1 MVKKGGLYM
10 YYNLFAYPFIFPLW
24 QEDILNDDLSF
35 TVRRN
40 NQIHFLQKIINGL
53 IENNNNLPDYIQQ
66 EIGKMSSG
74 IDGKVASLERF
85 YDWAE
90 QTYNEKN
97 AQYQF
102 LNNEWTQKWR
112 WDPVFMQNGTIQQA
126 IIDQKTEIN
135 NTATALNNK
144 IHYTIGG

>member
-1 MVKKGGLYM
+1 MIMPYFFWAPVFSQYD
-10 YYNLFAYPFIFPLW
+10 
-24 QEDILNDDLSF
+24 QLNKDLSYDN
-35 TVRRN
+35 RRTDI
-40 NQIHFLQKIINGL
+40 IHYLQKIINEL
-53 IENNNNLPDYIQQ
+53 IINNNNLPDYIQQ

-74 IDGKVASLERF
+74 IDGKVAALERF

-90 QTYNEKN
+90 RTYQEQN

-102 LNNEWTQKWR
+102 LDSEWDKKWR
-112 WDPVFMQNGTIQQA
+112 WDPVFMQNGTIQTA
-126 IIDQKTEIN
+126 ILNQKTAIN

>member
-1 MVKKGGLYM
+1 M

-53 IENNNNLPDYIQQ
+53 ITNNNNLPDYIQQ
-66 EIGKMSSG
+66 EISKMSSG
-74 IDGKVASLERF
+74 IDGKVANLERF

-90 QTYNEKN
+90 RTYNEQN
-97 AQYQF
+97 QQYQF
-102 LNNEWTQKWR
+102 LNNEWYQKWR
-112 WDPVFMQNGTIQQA
+112 WDPIFMQNGTIQTA
-126 IIDQKTEIN
+126 ILDQKTAIN
-135 NTATALNNK
+135 NTATTLNNK

>member
-1 MVKKGGLYM
+1 M

-24 QEDILNDDLSF
+24 QEDVLNDDLSF

-40 NQIHFLQKIINGL
+40 NQIHYLQKIINGL
-53 IENNNNLPDYIQQ
+53 ITNNNNLPDYIQQ

-74 IDGKVASLERF
+74 IDGKVAALERF

-90 QTYNEKN
+90 QTYQEQN
-97 AQYQF
+97 AQYHF
-102 LNNEWTQKWR
+102 LDNEWFQKWK

-126 IIDQKTEIN
+126 IIDQKTSIN

>member
-1 MVKKGGLYM
+1 MFM

-24 QEDILNDDLSF
+24 QEDVLNDDLSF

-40 NQIHFLQKIINGL
+40 RQVHFLQKIINGL
-53 IENNNNLPDYIQQ
+53 IINNNNLESYIAQ
-66 EIGKMSSG
+66 EISKMSSG
-74 IDGKVASLERF
+74 IDGKVADLERF

-90 QTYNEKN
+90 RTYQEQN

-102 LNNEWTQKWR
+102 LDNEWYQKWR

-126 IIDQKTEIN
+126 IIDQKTSIN

-144 IHYTIGG
+144 IHYTTGG

>member
-1 MVKKGGLYM
+1 MFWHSY
-10 YYNLFAYPFIFPLW
+10 YPFLFWPSGL
-24 QEDILNDDLSF
+24 DILSPNKSYD
-35 TVRRN
+35 
-40 NQIHFLQKIINGL
+40 NQQINKIHYLQKIINGL
-53 IENNNNLPDYIQQ
+53 ITNNNNLTDYIQQ

-90 QTYNEKN
+90 RTYNEQN

-102 LNNEWTQKWR
+102 LNNEWIQKWR

-135 NTATALNNK
+135 NTATTLNNK